1 MQTELNAADRK
12 INKILDSAS
21 LEMCHV
27 LNGLGLPDQRAL
39 EKRIPKIVR
48 LKLGAFAQ
56 EKKQ

>member
-21 LEMCHV
+21 LDMCHI
-27 LNGLGLPDQRAL
+27 LNGLSVPDQRAL
-39 EKRIPKIVR
+39 EMRIPKIVR
-48 LKLGAFAQ
+48 LRLGAFAQ